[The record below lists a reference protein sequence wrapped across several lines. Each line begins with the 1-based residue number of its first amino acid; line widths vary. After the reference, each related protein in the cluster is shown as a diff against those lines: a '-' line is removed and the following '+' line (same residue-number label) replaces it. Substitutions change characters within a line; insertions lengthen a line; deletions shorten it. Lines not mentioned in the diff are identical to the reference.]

1 MIFFFEGK
9 REKKYARDLRK
20 KKTLRSSFTDS
31 YIETRMTT
39 TTTQTIQTTTSTT
52 LDDDS
57 KDDSDDDDD
66 GFCWT
71 TTRDEKDPPNPRKK
85 TTLTTKK
92 GGTSPF
98 VGGLKKDIPNTTTT
112 GHHDK
117 GRRRRRRRLF
127 VDRLIED
134 VAKVDFAAPAPAYL
148 ENDLGQSNVR
158 RYLLEPGP
166 KDGSHSRC
174 RIVRKKDA
182 FGYCTYVLYADCP
195 PPPPPPPPPRPPP
208 SGSSGVLSSMQ
219 EEGAKGQNGKSR
231 RHGRFEARAL
241 CAARKRKKSRR

>member
-1 MIFFFEGK
+1 MTNRVCCCSFVPIVFDAQ
-9 REKKYARDLRK
+9 RARDENNDFGRRRRRFLCWSTTSDEK
-20 KKTLRSSFTDS
+20 DQ
-31 YIETRMTT
+31 TT
-39 TTTQTIQTTTSTT
+39 TTTLTTT
-52 LDDDS
+52 
-57 KDDSDDDDD
+57 K
-66 GFCWT
+66 G
-71 TTRDEKDPPNPRKK
+71 PPF
-85 TTLTTKK
+85 L
-92 GGTSPF
+92 G
-98 VGGLKKDIPNTTTT
+98 GGLKKDIVVPFFMGKTTTAA
-112 GHHDK
+112 GGGGQHE
-117 GRRRRRRRLF
+117 GRRRRRQKLF

-195 PPPPPPPPPRPPP
+195 PPHQPTPPQPP
-208 SGSSGVLSSMQ
+208 SGSSGVSSSMQ

>member
-1 MIFFFEGK
+1 MTQHS
-9 REKKYARDLRK
+9 ARA
-20 KKTLRSSFTDS
+20 
-31 YIETRMTT
+31 TR
-39 TTTQTIQTTTSTT
+39 TT
-52 LDDDS
+52 LDDD
-57 KDDSDDDDD
+57 DDDDD
-66 GFCWT
+66 VFCWST
-71 TTRDEKDPPNPRKK
+71 TSDEKDQ
-85 TTLTTKK
+85 TTTTTTTK
-92 GGTSPF
+92 GPPF
-98 VGGLKKDIPNTTTT
+98 LGGGLKKDIVVPFFMGKTTTAA
-112 GHHDK
+112 GGGGQNE
-117 GRRRRRRRLF
+117 GRRRRRQKLF

-195 PPPPPPPPPRPPP
+195 PPHQPTPPQPP
-208 SGSSGVLSSMQ
+208 SGSSGVSSSMQ

-231 RHGRFEARAL
+231 GHGRFEARAL

>member
-1 MIFFFEGK
+1 MTNRVCCCSFVPIVFDAQ
-9 REKKYARDLRK
+9 RARDENNDFGRRRRRFLCWSTTSDEK
-20 KKTLRSSFTDS
+20 DQ
-31 YIETRMTT
+31 TT
-39 TTTQTIQTTTSTT
+39 TTTLTTT
-52 LDDDS
+52 
-57 KDDSDDDDD
+57 K
-66 GFCWT
+66 G
-71 TTRDEKDPPNPRKK
+71 PPF
-85 TTLTTKK
+85 L
-92 GGTSPF
+92 G
-98 VGGLKKDIPNTTTT
+98 GGLKKDTIVVPFFMGKTTAA
-112 GHHDK
+112 GGGGGQNE
-117 GRRRRRRRLF
+117 GRRRRRQKLF

-195 PPPPPPPPPRPPP
+195 PPHQPTPPQPP
-208 SGSSGVLSSMQ
+208 SGSSGVSSSMQ

>member
-1 MIFFFEGK
+1 MCCCSFVPIVFDAQ
-9 REKKYARDLRK
+9 RARDENNDFGRRRRRFLCWSTTSDEK
-20 KKTLRSSFTDS
+20 DQ
-31 YIETRMTT
+31 TT
-39 TTTQTIQTTTSTT
+39 TTTLTTT
-52 LDDDS
+52 
-57 KDDSDDDDD
+57 K
-66 GFCWT
+66 G
-71 TTRDEKDPPNPRKK
+71 PPF
-85 TTLTTKK
+85 L
-92 GGTSPF
+92 G
-98 VGGLKKDIPNTTTT
+98 GGLKKDIVVPFFMGKTTTAA
-112 GHHDK
+112 GGGGQNE
-117 GRRRRRRRLF
+117 GRRRRRQKLF

-195 PPPPPPPPPRPPP
+195 PPHQPTPPQPP
-208 SGSSGVLSSMQ
+208 SGSSGVSSSMQ